1 MSEQQD
7 VTTLTIKTLQFGE
20 ITIEPKHVFYFDNGL
35 LGFEEL
41 RRFVLIHEEET
52 APFKWLISLEE
63 PEIGFPLLSPWHL
76 DIEYDPGNNYNLE
89 KLVFFNVITLEDELG
104 RMTANMKAPIIL
116 DVFEQ
121 TGLQVILPKDKYL
134 PDYEI
139 PLKSK

>member
-20 ITIEPKHVFYFDNGL
+20 ITVEPKHVFYFDNGL

-76 DIEYDPGNNYNLE
+76 DIEYEPGNNYDLE
-89 KLVFFNVITLEDELG
+89 KLVFFNIITLEDELG
-104 RMTANMKAPIIL
+104 RMTANMKAPVIL

-139 PLKSK
+139 PLRK

>member
-20 ITIEPKHVFYFDNGL
+20 ISVEPNHIFYFDNGL

-41 RRFVLIHEEET
+41 RKFVLIHEEET

-76 DIEYDPGNNYNLE
+76 DIEYDPGNNYDLD
-89 KLVFFNVITLEDELG
+89 KLVFFNIITLEDELG
-104 RMTANMKAPIIL
+104 RMTANMKAPVIL

-121 TGLQVILPKDKYL
+121 TGQQVILPKDKYL

-139 PLKSK
+139 PLKK

>member
-20 ITIEPKHVFYFDNGL
+20 ITVEPQHVFYFDNGL
-35 LGFEEL
+35 LGFEDL

-52 APFKWLISLEE
+52 APFKSLISLEE
-63 PEIGFPLLSPWHL
+63 PKIGFPLLSPWHL
-76 DIEYDPGNNYNLE
+76 DIEYDPGNNYDLE
-89 KLVFFNVITLEDELG
+89 KLVFFNIITLEDELG

-121 TGLQVILPKDKYL
+121 SGQQVILPKDKYL

-139 PLKSK
+139 PLKK